1 MHNVGCLI
9 IYYLLKCLF
18 QNTYALDS
26 AGFDII
32 MIHEPLNTFIVR
44 TPIFSLKC

>member
-9 IYYLLKCLF
+9 FLKCVF
-18 QNTYALDS
+18 QNAYALDS

-32 MIHEPLNTFIVR
+32 MIHL
-44 TPIFSLKC
+44 